1 MRARALI
8 EPPPVFR
15 GRGTAGQRPAV
26 EGRAR
31 RALCVEQ
38 EREGA
43 SRLPLHHASHGPP
56 PQEIEGRNESGFTP
70 FRRSAENGF
79 TLVELLVSLLIFSML
94 SAAGVA
100 LLSISV
106 RTQESAGA
114 RLDDLAA
121 LRRAGA
127 LMAGDLAQVAPRLQR
142 DQAGR
147 MHPAFHGGTGEDGLA
162 LAFVRRGW
170 ENDDE
175 APRPSLQKVEYGLV
189 EGRLVRRAYP
199 MVDGAPPFA
208 SVALLEGVQSLRFRY
223 RDPRGEWRDRWD
235 PTDPSRLPRAV
246 EMVIAVSGSGT
257 TRQLFLAGAD
267 L

>member
-1 MRARALI
+1 MYRHPGESRDLVEKDRVLDREGHGVDRRGLI
-8 EPPPVFR
+8 EGSPRHPGVAGECGARSSLQFR
-15 GRGTAGQRPAV
+15 RDDV
-26 EGRAR
+26 
-31 RALCVEQ
+31 V
-38 EREGA
+38 REGDLA
-43 SRLPLHHASHGPP
+43 A
-56 PQEIEGRNESGFTP
+56 I
-70 FRRSAENGF
+70 RSEQGF
-79 TLVELLVSLLIFSML
+79 TLVELLVSLLIFSLL

-127 LMAGDLAQVAPRLQR
+127 LMAADLAQVAPRLQR

-147 MHPAFHGGTGEDGLA
+147 THPAFHGGTGEEGLA

-170 ENDDE
+170 ENDDA
-175 APRPSLQKVEYGLV
+175 APRPTLQKVEYGLV
-189 EGRLVRRAYP
+189 EGRLLRRAYP
-199 MVDGAPPFA
+199 RVDGAAPFS
-208 SVALLEGVQSLRFRY
+208 SVPLIEGVESLRFRY
-223 RDPRGEWRDRWD
+223 RDQRGEWRDRWD

-246 EMVIAVSGSGT
+246 EMVVAVAGAGT